1 MELRILRRER
11 RRKLGF
17 LTMRNHAAFAFVFLL
32 IGAVASAQPRA
43 QADTTATS
51 TNISLRRPTNA
62 PRVIMGGTQH
72 RRIHFTFDDGPEPR
86 TTPAML
92 NALDELHVKAT
103 FFLSAWRLDPN
114 RRGSE
119 ERAEL
124 AREILRRGHPIGSH
138 SFQHVPMPPLSSA
151 ALADQIDR
159 SGLTLERVL
168 GFRPVF
174 FRPPHGLRDREV
186 DAALAQRDYTTVIWN
201 LNPTDYSVHDAQTV
215 LHHFNNMLRYR
226 LEHDG
231 QKGGIILMH
240 DTLSWSLEGF
250 RLIYNELM
258 TRNCDLLARNE
269 ELFDIVDTLEP
280 FMYPAGEEPASLGAE
295 HDAAVHARAE
305 AFCREHPPAAR

>member
-1 MELRILRRER
+1 
-11 RRKLGF
+11 
-17 LTMRNHAAFAFVFLL
+17 MRNRVVVGLFFLL
-32 IGAVASAQPRA
+32 VAAAASAQPRA
-43 QADTTATS
+43 QADNANAPAS
-51 TNISLRRPTNA
+51 NISLRRPANA
-62 PRVIMGGTQH
+62 PRVILGGTRH

-92 NALDELHVKAT
+92 RALDELHVKAT

-114 RRGSE
+114 RRDSE

-124 AREILRRGHPIGSH
+124 AREIMRRGHPIGSH

-159 SGLTLERVL
+159 SGSTLERVL
-168 GFRPVF
+168 GFRPVY
-174 FRPPHGLRDREV
+174 FRPPHGLRSRAV
-186 DAALAQRDYTTVIWN
+186 DAALAQRDYTTIIWN

-226 LEHDG
+226 LEHDQ

-258 TRNCDLLARNE
+258 TRNCDLLAQNE

-280 FMYPAGEEPASLGAE
+280 FLYEDGHEPDSLGAD
-295 HDAAVHARAE
+295 HDAAVRARAE
-305 AFCREHPPAAR
+305 AFCREHPPRPAS